1 VTRALDVNGV
11 ALFVYNFAPHGES
24 WFVLLLALAL
34 GMLVSSQ
41 KGYEFCR
48 REERSR
54 MSEQP
59 MDAKTKFILVNV
71 SLLAG
76 FTLSYFIGQPLFII
90 FITAVLLFSV
100 ANILMYR
107 NYKKNRLG

>member
-1 VTRALDVNGV
+1 
-11 ALFVYNFAPHGES
+11 
-24 WFVLLLALAL
+24 
-34 GMLVSSQ
+34 
-41 KGYEFCR
+41 
-48 REERSR
+48 
-54 MSEQP
+54 MSAQP

-71 SLLAG
+71 SLLVG

-107 NYKKNRLG
+107 SYRKNRPD